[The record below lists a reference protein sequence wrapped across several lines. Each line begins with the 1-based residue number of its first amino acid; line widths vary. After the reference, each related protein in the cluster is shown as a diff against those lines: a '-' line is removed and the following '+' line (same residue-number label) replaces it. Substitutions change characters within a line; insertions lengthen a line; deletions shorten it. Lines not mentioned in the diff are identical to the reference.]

1 MNKLISFE
9 LKRNSLRSYHVAVL
23 ISAVSMLALLYLLAA
38 IPKLDPTEADIDM
51 FMSYNSLVGLTN
63 IISMVVF
70 TILSAVMSA
79 KFIVEEYA
87 GKRAILLFSYPI
99 ERQKILASKIG
110 MVFLYTVISMI
121 LCGTV
126 VFAVFFLTETFFPLC
141 ADVLSIKTIV
151 YSFLSLVCY
160 SLLAGVWG
168 IIALWFGFGKQSIT
182 VTIVAAVIIATVA
195 CQIMAM
201 TLNYFVG
208 TIAFLIVGAIAA
220 VIVLKSLIG
229 KVNKM
234 EV

>member
-1 MNKLISFE
+1 MNKLISLE

-23 ISAVSMLALLYLLAA
+23 ISAVSLLALLYLLAA

-51 FMSYNSLVGLTN
+51 FTSYNSLVGLTN
-63 IISMVVF
+63 IILMVVF

-87 GKRAILLFSYPI
+87 GKKALLLFSYPI
-99 ERQKILASKIG
+99 ERRKILGSKIG

-141 ADVLSIKTIV
+141 ADVLNIKTIV

-182 VTIVAAVIIATVA
+182 VTIVAAVIIATVT

-208 TIAFLIVGAIAA
+208 AIAFLIVGAIAA